1 MKGLGNDANQHT
13 RLKKREGYTNA
24 NLTVHA
30 HANTQ
35 PSEAVKVSKKENQ
48 NEKQSIKRESYP
60 QGMVKEN
67 ALERRGISNVQK
79 QGYIGGL
86 NT

>member
-1 MKGLGNDANQHT
+1 MMQTNIRDSKRKGVHQRQSHSTCARQHT
-13 RLKKREGYTNA
+13 TQRGSKNFQKEIQKKN
-24 NLTVHA
+24 
-30 HANTQ
+30 
-35 PSEAVKVSKKENQ
+35 
-48 NEKQSIKRESYP
+48 QSIKRESYP

>member
-1 MKGLGNDANQHT
+1 MKGLGNANQHT
-13 RLKKREGYTNA
+13 SLKKKERGTP
-24 NLTVHA
+24 TPISQHMRTP
-30 HANTQ
+30 HTTQ
-35 PSEAVKVSKKENQ
+35 RGSKRFSKKRTKKNNQ
-48 NEKQSIKRESYP
+48 SSASDP

-67 ALERRGISNVQK
+67 ALERREISNVQK